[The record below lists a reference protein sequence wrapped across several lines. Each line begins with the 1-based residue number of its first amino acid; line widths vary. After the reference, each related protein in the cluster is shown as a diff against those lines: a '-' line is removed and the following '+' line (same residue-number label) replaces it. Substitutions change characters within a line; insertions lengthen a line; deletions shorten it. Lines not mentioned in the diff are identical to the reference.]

1 MKNQKRATTLKK
13 LAEEYY
19 SLAVGYIIERPDEL
33 LRVVDVKETQH
44 QKHPHKKFR
53 VYISRKSL
61 KHFVESRKEELRKRH
76 TFAEAVVKILFAIEQ
91 ISEVFLNFD
100 KYEYEPEKHFYIKH
114 YSGEPSLRIFV
125 EEKNIN
131 SLEICSIHFT
141 KHKK

>member
-1 MKNQKRATTLKK
+1 MESQKRQTTLKR
-13 LAEEYY
+13 LVEEYY
-19 SLAVGYIIERPDEL
+19 SLIVGHIIEKPDEL
-33 LRVVDVKETQH
+33 LRVVDIKETQR

-53 VYISRKSL
+53 VYISRKAL
-61 KHFVESRKEELRKRH
+61 KHFVESRKEELKKRH
-76 TFAEAVVKILFAIEQ
+76 TVAEALLKILFAVEQ

-100 KYEYEPEKHFYIKH
+100 KYEYEPEKHFYTKH

-125 EEKNIN
+125 EERKVN